1 MNPYVAI
8 RKLIQGVVLL
18 GLVAVIIFIIFRLMP
33 GNPVDLILLSL
44 KSKPTAAEKL
54 ALLQQYGLEHGK
66 FSYQAFTT
74 FMYDMFTAHWG
85 YDYYSGS
92 TVSQIIFTAL
102 PYTLV
107 LVGGAAVLG
116 WIFGIPLGI
125 TVTRLRGKKSEAG
138 ILTSGLIVS
147 SIPYLVLAVLLYL
160 YLIADLRL
168 FPVSGYFSFSLIEE
182 PFMNI
187 TIVNFFPTILG
198 RILQEIEGI
207 ITILHVIAIPLVSL
221 FLIGAAGHLI
231 TMRATMVSILGEDFI
246 TTARAKG
253 VREKD
258 ILRKHAA
265 RNAMIPISTRMA
277 LEFALIMSGALI
289 VDIIFSYPGIGY
301 YLYEATLK
309 EDYPLIEA
317 ATFMISVIT
326 IIAYLIVDYVHAWL
340 DPRIRV

>member
-1 MNPYVAI
+1 MNAFVAV
-8 RKLIQGVVLL
+8 RKLMQGVVLL
-18 GLVAVIIFIIFRLMP
+18 FLVAIIIFVIFRLMP
-33 GNPVDLILLSL
+33 GNPADLILLSL
-44 KSKPTAAEKL
+44 KSKPTLAQKQ
-54 ALLQQYGLEHGK
+54 ALLQQFGLQNGK
-66 FSYQAFTT
+66 WSYQAFTT

-85 YDYYSGS
+85 YDYYNGS
-92 TVSQIIFTAL
+92 TVSQIVFTAL

-107 LVGGAAVLG
+107 LVGTAAVLG
-116 WIFGIPLGI
+116 WVFGIPLGI
-125 TVTRLRGKKSEAG
+125 TTTRLRGKRSEAA
-138 ILTSGLIVS
+138 ILTSSLIVS

-160 YLIADLRL
+160 YLVAYLHW
-168 FPVSGYFSFSLIEE
+168 FPVTGYFSFTQLEH
-182 PFMNI
+182 P
-187 TIVNFFPTILG
+187 TFFSVLSVI
-198 RILQEIEGI
+198 RS
-207 ITILHVIAIPLVSL
+207 IAIPLVSL

-265 RNAMIPISTRMA
+265 RNALIPVSTRMA
-277 LEFALIMSGALI
+277 LEFALILSGALI

-317 ATFMISVIT
+317 ATFMISVVT
-326 IIAYLIVDYVHAWL
+326 IFAYLIVDYVHAWL

>member
-1 MNPYVAI
+1 MNAFVAV

-18 GLVAVIIFIIFRLMP
+18 FLVAIIIFVIFRLMP
-33 GNPVDLILLSL
+33 GNPADLILLSL
-44 KSKPTAAEKL
+44 KSKPTLAQKQ
-54 ALLQQYGLEHGK
+54 ALLQQFGLQNGK
-66 FSYQAFTT
+66 WSYQAFTT

-85 YDYYSGS
+85 YDFYIGT

-107 LVGGAAVLG
+107 LVGSAAVLG

-125 TVTRLRGKKSEAG
+125 TTTRLRGRKSETA
-138 ILTSGLIVS
+138 ILTSSLIVS

-160 YLIADLRL
+160 YLVAFLHW
-168 FPVSGYFSFSLIEE
+168 FPVTGYFSFTELEH
-182 PFMNI
+182 
-187 TIVNFFPTILG
+187 PTLFSVLSVM
-198 RILQEIEGI
+198 RS
-207 ITILHVIAIPLVSL
+207 IAIPLVSL

-265 RNAMIPISTRMA
+265 RNALIPVSTRMA
-277 LEFALIMSGALI
+277 LEFALILSGALI

-317 ATFMISVIT
+317 ATFMIAIVT
-326 IIAYLIVDYVHAWL
+326 IVAYLIVDYVHAWL